1 MAMEWIQ
8 FICGTLFLVIG
19 IVIFLLE
26 VFGIFHLKYVLNR
39 MHVAAMGD
47 TLALSSS
54 LLGILIFTGFNMAS
68 VKIALIIVFF
78 WFSSPVASHVL
89 ARLEVVTNENLEA
102 HCEVYKSLSD
112 LEKELEESEGKEE

>member
-1 MAMEWIQ
+1 MTMEWIQ
-8 FICGTLFLVIG
+8 FICGTVFLTVG

-102 HCEVYKSLSD
+102 HCEVYKNLSD
-112 LEKELEESEGKEE
+112 LEKELEESESKEE

>member
-1 MAMEWIQ
+1 MTMEWIQ
-8 FICGTLFLVIG
+8 FICGTVFLTVG

-89 ARLEVVTNENLEA
+89 ARLEVVTNENLEV
-102 HCEVYKSLSD
+102 HCEVYKNLSD
-112 LEKELEESEGKEE
+112 LEKELEESESKEE

>member
-1 MAMEWIQ
+1 MAMEWLQ
-8 FICGTLFLVIG
+8 FICGTVFLLIG
-19 IVIFLLE
+19 IIIFFLE

-47 TLALSSS
+47 TLALSSC
-54 LLGILIFTGFNMAS
+54 LLGILIFTGFHMAS

-78 WFSSPVASHVL
+78 WFSSPVASHLL
-89 ARLEVVTNENLEA
+89 ARLEIVTNENLEA

-112 LEKELEESEGKEE
+112 LEEELEESESKEE

>member
-1 MAMEWIQ
+1 MTMEWIQ
-8 FICGTLFLVIG
+8 FICGTIFLTVG

-102 HCEVYKSLSD
+102 HCEVYKNLSD
-112 LEKELEESEGKEE
+112 LEKELEESESKEE